1 MTAFYIVL
9 GLVIL
14 TPDAVYSG
22 DIGVKFVQARALA
35 AHRFVSLDIPYP
47 GAFLDPGRRFF
58 ALRPPFVMRAGGET
72 QAIFPPASAAVQAV
86 AVAFGGVQGMVAVTL
101 LAAVVTLYSTA
112 RMAEP
117 ALRPFVTVALG
128 LGGPFWFFA
137 ICGWEHAPA
146 VAGGAAAFACALV
159 APVRW
164 AGLFAGLC
172 LGLGATQR
180 DEVLLLAPGLLLV
193 LWLRTRAWP
202 PIAIAAGALVVVVIA
217 TAAVDVWWFGRPPAA
232 HLRHAVHFLQGSW
245 MAAEPGADVPSL
257 RPFTMR
263 QRYETVVQYWLFG
276 YGNDRLIAA
285 YVLGFLVAVALWWLR
300 RSSAGLLVW
309 LIAVVALAGIDLY
322 EVVTAPKW
330 LAGMQRVSPYF
341 VFAWLPPAAATR
353 WSWQRHAALATA
365 GAYIALAFAGV
376 DTTGGKSLGPRL
388 LLPLFPILT
397 VAAMASIRDHLRAP
411 TRTDRWIGALG
422 VMLVTM
428 TLVMHAAGTIPAYV
442 ARNRDDGAAI
452 QAVAAAPERIV
463 VSDDMFTAQLLMPL
477 YFRKIILLADR
488 ADLAAALGD
497 TMTAERIGGVMLV
510 ARGEPR
516 VRLDPLQMTAAE
528 QKGRFVIQHWSRR

>member
-330 LAGMQRVSPYF
+330 LAG
-341 VFAWLPPAAATR
+341 
-353 WSWQRHAALATA
+353 
-365 GAYIALAFAGV
+365 
-376 DTTGGKSLGPRL
+376 
-388 LLPLFPILT
+388 
-397 VAAMASIRDHLRAP
+397 
-411 TRTDRWIGALG
+411 
-422 VMLVTM
+422 
-428 TLVMHAAGTIPAYV
+428 
-442 ARNRDDGAAI
+442 
-452 QAVAAAPERIV
+452 
-463 VSDDMFTAQLLMPL
+463 
-477 YFRKIILLADR
+477 
-488 ADLAAALGD
+488 
-497 TMTAERIGGVMLV
+497 
-510 ARGEPR
+510 
-516 VRLDPLQMTAAE
+516 
-528 QKGRFVIQHWSRR
+528 